1 MVLACSQLGIV
12 AKQTNKQKKTKKKTG
27 FFFRENFLSLFKTF
41 YFALGYSQLANN
53 AVIVSDE
60 QRRD

>member
-1 MVLACSQLGIV
+1 MNGACLFTTWDCRKN
-12 AKQTNKQKKTKKKTG
+12 KQTNKQKTG
-27 FFFRENFLSLFKTF
+27 FFFHENFLSFFKTF